1 MFPFLFG
8 NNFIK
13 KKETFKS
20 FSPQLLEDY
29 RILGNRMAKGYQF
42 DTKWVCPMGSYAWD
56 IQVFFSR
63 NDVAPHFSNRTL
75 EYPMHNFPRD
85 RLILHQTVNSC
96 PSCSQDLNLPDYF
109 LRGYLKDRVCENN
122 SQTREDITRRKIRRI
137 PQECSIELSTILMF
151 NLLLCCHTVCC
162 CAVIQQCGA
171 WNEHSINYWKN
182 IVKHY

>member
-1 MFPFLFG
+1 MFPFFFG

-75 EYPMHNFPRD
+75 EYPMHNFPWD

-122 SQTREDITRRKIRRI
+122 SQTREDSTRRKIRRI
-137 PQECSIELSTILMF
+137 PQEMLNRVVDNFNVQFAAVLSYS
-151 NLLLCCHTVCC
+151 LLLCCHT
-162 CAVIQQCGA
+162 AVRCME
-171 WNEHSINYWKN
+171 WT
-182 IVKHY
+182 

>member
-1 MFPFLFG
+1 MFPFFFG

-42 DTKWVCPMGSYAWD
+42 DTKWVCSMGSYAWD
-56 IQVFFSR
+56 IQVFLSR

-137 PQECSIELSTILMF
+137 PQEMLNRVVDNFNVQFAAVLSYS
-151 NLLLCCHTVCC
+151 LLLCCHT
-162 CAVIQQCGA
+162 AVRCME
-171 WNEHSINYWKN
+171 WT
-182 IVKHY
+182 